1 MQIEIGGNLV
11 NVIINRKNNKNTYIK
26 IKDLDIIVNTSKF
39 TRDKE
44 IKRLILENEGK
55 IEALLNK
62 SVKREKEE
70 AKFYYLGVEYDIII
84 MPSLSEIIFDNGSI
98 LVKSEEFLNKFIKKK
113 TNQIFEERYNYV
125 YSIFDEEIPNYR
137 LRSRKMK
144 TRWGVCNKSS
154 KTITLNSKL
163 IRYDKSI
170 IDYVII
176 HELCHLIHFD
186 HSKNFWEL
194 VYKYDRDYKRHR
206 KILKG

>member
-1 MQIEIGGNLV
+1 MEINLGGNTV
-11 NVIINRKNNKNTYIK
+11 NVIVNKKNNKNTYIK
-26 IKDLDIIVNTSKF
+26 IKGSDIVVNTSRFAREK
-39 TRDKE
+39 D
-44 IKRLILENEGK
+44 IKKLILENENK
-55 IEALLNK
+55 IIKMLNK

-70 AKFYYLGVEYDIII
+70 AKFYYLGAEYDIIV
-84 MPSLSEIIFDNGSI
+84 MPTLSEVIFDNGSI
-98 LVKSEEFLNKFIKKK
+98 LVKSEEALDKFIKKK
-113 TNQIFEERYNYV
+113 THEIFEERYKIISNN
-125 YSIFDEEIPNYR
+125 IEEDIPMYR

-163 IRYDKSI
+163 IRYEKSV

-186 HSKNFWEL
+186 HSKEFWKL
-194 VYKYDRDYKRHR
+194 VSKYDSDYKKHR